1 MMTAKRRYPYVL
13 LDVFTHHALEGN
25 QLAVITDATGLSDGE
40 MQALAKETNLS
51 ETTFVFPRSAEIERE
66 QGVRVRIFTT
76 QEELP
81 FAGHPTL
88 GTAWCLWQQRGGAK
102 VELDLKVGKI
112 PVTFATGGD
121 GLPVGEMRQR
131 DPEFGEVYGIDVVAK
146 ATGVPPD
153 SFDPTVPIQT
163 VSTGT
168 PFTIV
173 ALKSLAAMKEL
184 RVDQKSA
191 SEFTGKHDSRFFY
204 FVSRE
209 TETPGATLHAR
220 MQFYN
225 GEDPATGSAAGC
237 CAAWA
242 VQHGVLANDEQ
253 GLIEQGLEIGRPSFI
268 QIRGRKTA
276 LGVTDVRVGGGV
288 VEIARGEFVLR

>member
-1 MMTAKRRYPYVL
+1 MNGRSYSYVL
-13 LDVFTHHALEGN
+13 LDVFTHQPLEGN
-25 QLAVITDATGLSDGE
+25 QLAVFTDARGLSDRE

-51 ETTFVFPRSAEIERE
+51 ETTFILPRDEKVERT

-88 GTAWCLWQQRGGAK
+88 GTAWCLRQQHGGDV
-102 VELDLKVGKI
+102 VELELNVGKI
-112 PVTFATGGD
+112 PVSFTSGAGGQ
-121 GLPVGEMRQR
+121 LVGEMRQR
-131 DPEFGEVYGIDVVAK
+131 DPEFGEIYGAEVVAR
-146 ATGVPPD
+146 ATGVPLD
-153 SFDPTVPIQT
+153 LIDTSLPIQT
-163 VSTGT
+163 VSTGIA
-168 PFTIV
+168 FTIV
-173 ALKSLAAMKEL
+173 ALKSLAAMREL
-184 RVDQKSA
+184 RVDQKGASA
-191 SEFTGKHDSRFFY
+191 FTKEHAGKFFY

-237 CAAWA
+237 CTAWA
-242 VQHGVLANDEQ
+242 VQHGVLKSEAQ
-253 GLIEQGLEIGRPSFI
+253 GLIEQGLEIGRPSLLR
-268 QIRGRKTA
+268 IRGRKTDV
-276 LGVTDVRVGGGV
+276 GVTDVCVGGGV

>member
-1 MMTAKRRYPYVL
+1 MPQLRRYPYVL
-13 LDVFTHHALEGN
+13 VDVFTHTALEGN
-25 QLAVITDATGLSDGE
+25 QLAVFTDARGLSDRE
-40 MQALAKETNLS
+40 MQAIAKETNLS
-51 ETTFVFPRSAEIERE
+51 ETTFILPREESVERE

-88 GTAWCLWQQRGGAK
+88 GTAWCLRQQRGG
-102 VELDLKVGKI
+102 ELIELALNVGKI
-112 PVTFATGGD
+112 PVSFSPDSD
-121 GLPVGEMRQR
+121 GRIVGEMRQR
-131 DPEFGEVYGIDVVAK
+131 DPEFGEIFSAEVIAQ
-146 ATGVPPD
+146 ATGVPLEAID
-153 SFDPTVPIQT
+153 TTLPIQT

-168 PFTIV
+168 AFTMV
-173 ALKSLAAMKEL
+173 PLKTLAAMHDL

-191 SEFTGKHDSRFFY
+191 SAFFRDRGGKFFY

-209 TETPGATLHAR
+209 TGTPGATLHAR

-237 CAAWA
+237 CTAWA
-242 VQHGVLANDEQ
+242 VQHGVLASEAR

-268 QIRGRKTA
+268 QIHAQKTA
-276 LGVTDVRVGGGV
+276 TGVTDVKVGGGV
-288 VEIARGEFVLR
+288 VEIARGEFTIQ

>member
-1 MMTAKRRYPYVL
+1 MNGRPYSYVL
-13 LDVFTHHALEGN
+13 LDVFTHQPLEGN
-25 QLAVITDATGLSDGE
+25 QLAVFTDARGLSDRE

-51 ETTFVFPRSAEIERE
+51 ETTFILPRDEKVERTE
-66 QGVRVRIFTT
+66 GVRVRIFTT

-88 GTAWCLWQQRGGAK
+88 GTAWCLRQQRGEDV
-102 VELDLKVGKI
+102 VELELNVGKI
-112 PVTFATGGD
+112 PVSFTSGAGGQ
-121 GLPVGEMRQR
+121 LVGEMRQR
-131 DPEFGEVYGIDVVAK
+131 DPEFGEIYGAEVVAR
-146 ATGVPPD
+146 ATGVPLD
-153 SFDPTVPIQT
+153 FIDTSLPIQT

-168 PFTIV
+168 AFTIV
-173 ALKSLAAMKEL
+173 ALKSLAAMREL

-191 SEFTGKHDSRFFY
+191 SAFAKEHAGKFFY

-237 CAAWA
+237 CTAWA
-242 VQHGVLANDEQ
+242 VQHGVLKSEAQ
-253 GLIEQGLEIGRPSFI
+253 GLIEQGWRSDGPASCK
-268 QIRGRKTA
+268 IRGRKTDV
-276 LGVTDVRVGGGV
+276 GVTDVRVGGGV
-288 VEIARGEFVLR
+288 VEMAHGEFVLR

>member
-1 MMTAKRRYPYVL
+1 MTGKRRYPYIL
-13 LDVFTHHALEGN
+13 LDVFTHNALEGN
-25 QLAVITDATGLSDGE
+25 QLAVITDASGLSDAE

-51 ETTFVFPRSAEIERE
+51 ETTFVFPRGAEVERE

-88 GTAWCLWQQRGGAK
+88 GTAWCLWKQRGGDA
-102 VELDLKVGKI
+102 VELALNVGKI
-112 PVTFATGGD
+112 PVTFANGAD
-121 GLPVGEMRQR
+121 GRQVGEMRQR
-131 DPEFGEVYGIDVVAK
+131 DPEFGEIYGAERIAA
-146 ATGVPPD
+146 ATGVPLG
-153 SFDPTVPIQT
+153 SFDTSLPIQT

-168 PFTIV
+168 PFIIV
-173 ALKSLAAMKEL
+173 PLKSLAAIREL
-184 RVDQKSA
+184 RVNQKTASA
-191 SEFTGKHDSRFFY
+191 FTREHDGKFFY
-204 FVSRE
+204 FITRE

-237 CAAWA
+237 CTAWA
-242 VQHGVLANDEQ
+242 VRHGVLGSEEQ

-268 QIRGRKTA
+268 QIRGRKTS
-276 LGVTDVRVGGGV
+276 LGVNDVRVGGGV
-288 VEIARGEFVLR
+288 VEIARGEFVLQ

>member
-1 MMTAKRRYPYVL
+1 MNGRPYSYVL
-13 LDVFTHHALEGN
+13 VDVFTHQLLEGN
-25 QLAVITDATGLSDGE
+25 QLAVFTDARGLSDRE

-51 ETTFVFPRSAEIERE
+51 ETTFILPRDEKVERA

-88 GTAWCLWQQRGGAK
+88 GTAWCLRQQRGGDV
-102 VELDLKVGKI
+102 VELELNVGKI
-112 PVTFATGGD
+112 PVSFTSGAGGQ
-121 GLPVGEMRQR
+121 LVGEMRQR
-131 DPEFGEVYGIDVVAK
+131 DPEFGEIYEAEVVAR
-146 ATGVPPD
+146 ATGVPLD
-153 SFDPTVPIQT
+153 FMDTSLPIQT

-168 PFTIV
+168 AFTIV
-173 ALKSLAAMKEL
+173 TLKSLAAMREL

-191 SEFTGKHDSRFFY
+191 SAFTKEHAGKFFY

-237 CAAWA
+237 CTAWA
-242 VQHGVLANDEQ
+242 VQHGVLKSEAQ
-253 GLIEQGLEIGRPSFI
+253 GLIEQGLEIGRPSFL
-268 QIRGRKTA
+268 QIRGRKTDV
-276 LGVTDVRVGGGV
+276 GVTDVRVGGGDCGDGT
-288 VEIARGEFVLR
+288 R

>member
-1 MMTAKRRYPYVL
+1 MTEKRRYPYVL
-13 LDVFTHHALEGN
+13 LDVFTHNALEGN
-25 QLAVITDATGLSDGE
+25 QLAVFTDARGLSDAE

-51 ETTFVFPRSAEIERE
+51 ETTFILPRE
-66 QGVRVRIFTT
+66 QRVEHEQGIRVRIFTV

-88 GTAWCLWQQRGGAK
+88 GTAWYLQQQRNINV
-102 VELDLKVGKI
+102 VELELNVGKI
-112 PVTFATGGD
+112 PVSFSVDAEGQTT
-121 GLPVGEMRQR
+121 GEMRQR
-131 DPEFGEVYGIDVVAK
+131 DPEFGQTYRAEEVAQATALPLKFID
-146 ATGVPPD
+146 ATL
-153 SFDPTVPIQT
+153 PIQT

-168 PFTIV
+168 AFTIV
-173 ALKSLAAMKEL
+173 ALKSLAAMREL
-184 RVDQKSA
+184 RVDQKGASA
-191 SEFTGKHDSRFFY
+191 FAKAHGSRFFY

-237 CAAWA
+237 CTAWA
-242 VQHGVLANDEQ
+242 VQYGVLASEAQ

-268 QIRGRKTA
+268 HIKGRKTA